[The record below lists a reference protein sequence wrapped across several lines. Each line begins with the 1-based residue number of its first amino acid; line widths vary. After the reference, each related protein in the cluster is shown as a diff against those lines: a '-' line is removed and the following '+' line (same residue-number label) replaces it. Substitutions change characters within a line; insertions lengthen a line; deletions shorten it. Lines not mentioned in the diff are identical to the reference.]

1 MTDLLLFY
9 ISAIIKYS
17 TYFKIQLSHWGL
29 YDQLQGTQC
38 IDKYTE
44 QRTEFQFQTTLPP
57 TTNPPC
63 QQGNV
68 RNKDKNNDVK
78 PLKLT

>member
-9 ISAIIKYS
+9 IPAIIKYI

-57 TTNPPC
+57 TLLVK
-63 QQGNV
+63 QANV
-68 RNKDKNNDVK
+68 RNKDENNKPVK
-78 PLKLT
+78 C

>member
-1 MTDLLLFY
+1 MTDWLLFY

-57 TTNPPC
+57 TLLVK
-63 QQGNV
+63 QGNV
-68 RNKDKNNDVK
+68 RNKDKNNDIK
-78 PLKLT
+78 PVKLT